1 MELEPTGERYL
12 PNCMKGQ
19 IKYEHLHRYALS
31 IELARDKKVLDI
43 ASGEG
48 YGSASLSKF
57 ACSVVGVD
65 IDSKSVEYANQ
76 KYGDRPNLEFV
87 VGACE
92 AIPLPSQSVDIVTSF
107 ETIEHHN
114 KHEEMMQ
121 EIKRVLK
128 PGGLVIISSPNRL
141 TYSDLPEY
149 SNPFHVKELY
159 DYQFISLLNRHFK
172 HVKIYGQRLA
182 TGSFVFPLKDPTQ
195 HSFKAYTFDD
205 SEVNQKVCSLEAPI
219 YFIAICSDEVI
230 DVQPAID
237 SIYIDKPD
245 DLFKENQVALAESQS
260 QLHQTKALLSQYQS
274 QLHQT
279 EVILMQCQSQLQDT
293 EAVLEES
300 QSQLQDIEAVLEES
314 QSQLHRTQTELAQSQ
329 SQLHQTQTELA
340 QSQSQLHE
348 TQTELAQSQSQLH
361 ETQAVLEQSQSQLQ
375 HTESVLEQSQSQLH
389 QTQTE
394 LAQSQSQL
402 HETQAV
408 LEQSQF
414 QLQHTESVL
423 EQSQFQLHQTQVE
436 LEQSQSQLHETHR
449 KWEQSQS
456 QLQDTESV
464 LEQSQSQLQD
474 TESVLEQSQSQLHQ
488 TQTEWKQSQSQLHKT
503 QTELAQSQSQL
514 HKTQTELA
522 QSQSQ
527 LHETQAEVE
536 QSQSQQAQTEAELA
550 QTQIKLK
557 QSQSQQAQTASELA
571 QAKAQLHETDGVL
584 EQSQSQLH
592 QTQEVLERLLF
603 QQNLVATQTE
613 GQIPMQYKLLL
624 WDAWY
629 AYRKGDMA
637 AVAQCLQQS
646 LKCTPLSRTETVVN
660 WLESFAKF
668 SSEKGYE
675 FDSYS
680 LTSSVEWKQL
690 MRSVTTLR
698 AVVAS

>member
-12 PNCMKGQ
+12 PSCMKGQ

-31 IELARDKKVLDI
+31 MELARDKQVLDI

-57 ACSVVGVD
+57 ARSVVGVD

-114 KHEEMMQ
+114 QHEEMMQ
-121 EIKRVLK
+121 EIKRVLN
-128 PGGLVIISSPNRL
+128 PGGLLIISSPNRL

-182 TGSFVFPLKDPTQ
+182 TGSFIFPLKEASQP
-195 HSFKAYTFDD
+195 SFNAYTFDD
-205 SEVNQKVCSLEAPI
+205 SEVNQKVCSLEEPI
-219 YFIAICSDEVI
+219 YFIALCSDEVTN
-230 DVQPAID
+230 VQPAID

-245 DLFKENQVALAESQS
+245 DLFKENQIALAESQS
-260 QLHQTKALLSQYQS
+260 QLHQTNAFLSQYQS

-279 EVILMQCQSQLQDT
+279 EVILMQCQSQLQNTESVLEQSQSQLQHTEAVLEQSQSQLHETQTELKQSQSQLHETQAELEQSQSQLHETQAELEQSQSQLQHT

-300 QSQLQDIEAVLEES
+300 QSQLQHTEVVLEESQSQLHETQAVLEES
-314 QSQLHRTQTELAQSQ
+314 QSQLHETQVVLEQSQ
-329 SQLHQTQTELA
+329 SQLHETQVVLE

-348 TQTELAQSQSQLH
+348 TQTELKQSQSQLH
-361 ETQAVLEQSQSQLQ
+361 ETQ
-375 HTESVLEQSQSQLH
+375 
-389 QTQTE
+389 TE
-394 LAQSQSQL
+394 L
-402 HETQAV
+402 
-408 LEQSQF
+408 
-414 QLQHTESVL
+414 
-423 EQSQFQLHQTQVE
+423 
-436 LEQSQSQLHETHR
+436 
-449 KWEQSQS
+449 
-456 QLQDTESV
+456 
-464 LEQSQSQLQD
+464 
-474 TESVLEQSQSQLHQ
+474 
-488 TQTEWKQSQSQLHKT
+488 KQSQSQLR
-503 QTELAQSQSQL
+503 
-514 HKTQTELA
+514 
-522 QSQSQ
+522 
-527 LHETQAEVE
+527 ETQAELE

-550 QTQIKLK
+550 QTQTKFK
-557 QSQSQQAQTASELA
+557 QSQSQQGQTGAKLA
-571 QAKAQLHETDGVL
+571 QAQVQLNETNAVL

-603 QQNLVATQTE
+603 QKNLAATQAE
-613 GQIPMQYKLLL
+613 GQHPTQYNLLL
-624 WDAWY
+624 WEAWY
-629 AYRKGDMA
+629 AYGKGDLA
-637 AVAQCLQQS
+637 GVAHYLQQS

-660 WLESFAKF
+660 WLESFAKL
-668 SSEKGYE
+668 SLEKGYE

-680 LTSSVEWKQL
+680 LTNSAEWKQL
-690 MRSVTTLR
+690 MRSITALRTVVTI
-698 AVVAS
+698 S

>member
-31 IELARDKKVLDI
+31 IELVRDKQVLDI

-182 TGSFVFPLKDPTQ
+182 TGSFVFPLKDTSQP
-195 HSFKAYTFDD
+195 SFNAYTFDE

-219 YFIAICSDEVI
+219 YFIALCSDEVTN
-230 DVQPAID
+230 VQAAID

-245 DLFKENQVALAESQS
+245 DLFKENQVALAEFQS

-314 QSQLHRTQTELAQSQ
+314 QSQLHQ
-329 SQLHQTQTELA
+329 
-340 QSQSQLHE
+340 
-348 TQTELAQSQSQLH
+348 
-361 ETQAVLEQSQSQLQ
+361 
-375 HTESVLEQSQSQLH
+375 
-389 QTQTE
+389 
-394 LAQSQSQL
+394 
-402 HETQAV
+402 
-408 LEQSQF
+408 
-414 QLQHTESVL
+414 
-423 EQSQFQLHQTQVE
+423 
-436 LEQSQSQLHETHR
+436 
-449 KWEQSQS
+449 
-456 QLQDTESV
+456 
-464 LEQSQSQLQD
+464 
-474 TESVLEQSQSQLHQ
+474 
-488 TQTEWKQSQSQLHKT
+488 
-503 QTELAQSQSQL
+503 
-514 HKTQTELA
+514 TQTELA

-527 LHETQAEVE
+527 LHETQAEVK

-603 QQNLVATQTE
+603 QQSLVATQTE
-613 GQIPMQYKLLL
+613 GQLPMQYKLLL

-637 AVAQCLQQS
+637 AVALCLQQS
-646 LKCTPLSRTETVVN
+646 LKCTPLSRTETLVN
-660 WLESFAKF
+660 WLESFANF
-668 SSEKGYE
+668 SSDQGCE

-680 LTSSVEWKQL
+680 LTSSAEWKQL
-690 MRSVTTLR
+690 MRSVTAVR

>member
-1 MELEPTGERYL
+1 MELELTGERYL
-12 PNCMKGQ
+12 PSCMRGQ
-19 IKYEHLHRYALS
+19 IQYEHLHRYALS
-31 IELARDKKVLDI
+31 IELARDKQVLDI

-57 ACSVVGVD
+57 ARSVVGVD
-65 IDSKSVEYANQ
+65 IDSKAVEYANQ

-107 ETIEHHN
+107 ETIEHHT

-121 EIKRVLK
+121 EIKRVLQ
-128 PGGLVIISSPNRL
+128 PGGLLIISSPNRL

-182 TGSFVFPLKDPTQ
+182 TGSFVFPLKETIQPK
-195 HSFKAYTFDD
+195 FNAYTFDE

-219 YFIAICSDEVI
+219 YFIALCSDEVTN
-230 DVQPAID
+230 VQPAID

-245 DLFKENQVALAESQS
+245 DLFKENQVALAEFQS

-279 EVILMQCQSQLQDT
+279 EVILMQCQSQLQHT
-293 EAVLEES
+293 ES
-300 QSQLQDIEAVLEES
+300 
-314 QSQLHRTQTELAQSQ
+314 
-329 SQLHQTQTELA
+329 
-340 QSQSQLHE
+340 
-348 TQTELAQSQSQLH
+348 
-361 ETQAVLEQSQSQLQ
+361 VLEQSQSQLQ

-394 LAQSQSQL
+394 LEQSQYQLQHTEKLLENSQSQL
-402 HETQAV
+402 HDTQAELELSQSQLDETQVV
-408 LEQSQF
+408 LEGSQS

-423 EQSQFQLHQTQVE
+423 EQSQFQLRDTQAELEQSQSQLRDTQAELEQSQSQIQHTEAVLEQSQSQLHETQTVLEQSQSQLHETQTE
-436 LEQSQSQLHETHR
+436 LEQSQSQLHET
-449 KWEQSQS
+449 
-456 QLQDTESV
+456 
-464 LEQSQSQLQD
+464 
-474 TESVLEQSQSQLHQ
+474 
-488 TQTEWKQSQSQLHKT
+488 
-503 QTELAQSQSQL
+503 QTEL
-514 HKTQTELA
+514 E

-527 LHETQAEVE
+527 LHETQTELE
-536 QSQSQQAQTEAELA
+536 QSQSQLHEIQTGLQQSQSQQAQTEAELA
-550 QTQIKLK
+550 QTQMKLK
-557 QSQSQQAQTASELA
+557 QSQCQQAQTGAKLA
-571 QAKAQLHETDGVL
+571 QAQAQLNETDAVL

-592 QTQEVLERLLF
+592 QTQEVLERWLF
-603 QQNLVATQTE
+603 KQNLVATHTE
-613 GQIPMQYKLLL
+613 GQMAMQYKLLL

-637 AVAQCLQQS
+637 GVAERLQQS

-668 SSEKGYE
+668 SFETGYE

-698 AVVAS
+698 AVVASL

>member
-12 PNCMKGQ
+12 PSCMKGQ

-31 IELARDKKVLDI
+31 MELSRDKQVLDI

-57 ACSVVGVD
+57 ARSVVGVD

-107 ETIEHHN
+107 ETIEHHD
-114 KHEEMMQ
+114 KHEQMMQ

-128 PGGLVIISSPNRL
+128 PGGMLVISSPNRL

-182 TGSFVFPLKDPTQ
+182 TGSFIFPLKEASQP
-195 HSFKAYTFDD
+195 SFNAYTFND
-205 SEVNQKVCSLEAPI
+205 SEVNPKVCSLEEPI
-219 YFIAICSDEVI
+219 YFIALCSDEVTN
-230 DVQPAID
+230 VQPAID

-245 DLFKENQVALAESQS
+245 DLFKENQIALAESQS

-279 EVILMQCQSQLQDT
+279 EVILMQCQSQLQNTESVLEQSQSQLQHTEAVLEQSQSQLHETQAELEQSQSQLHETQAELEQSQSQLHETQAELEQSQSQLQHT

-300 QSQLQDIEAVLEES
+300 QSQLQHTEVVLEESQSQLHETQAVLEES
-314 QSQLHRTQTELAQSQ
+314 QSQLQHTEVVL
-329 SQLHQTQTELA
+329 E

-348 TQTELAQSQSQLH
+348 TQTELEQSQSQLH
-361 ETQAVLEQSQSQLQ
+361 ETQ
-375 HTESVLEQSQSQLH
+375 
-389 QTQTE
+389 TE
-394 LAQSQSQL
+394 L
-402 HETQAV
+402 
-408 LEQSQF
+408 
-414 QLQHTESVL
+414 
-423 EQSQFQLHQTQVE
+423 
-436 LEQSQSQLHETHR
+436 
-449 KWEQSQS
+449 
-456 QLQDTESV
+456 
-464 LEQSQSQLQD
+464 
-474 TESVLEQSQSQLHQ
+474 
-488 TQTEWKQSQSQLHKT
+488 
-503 QTELAQSQSQL
+503 
-514 HKTQTELA
+514 
-522 QSQSQ
+522 
-527 LHETQAEVE
+527 E

-557 QSQSQQAQTASELA
+557 QSQSQQARTDGKLA
-571 QAKAQLHETDGVL
+571 QAKAQLQETDAVL

-603 QQNLVATQTE
+603 KQNLAATQTE
-613 GQIPMQYKLLL
+613 GQHPMQYNLLL
-624 WDAWY
+624 WEAWY
-629 AYRKGDMA
+629 AYGNGDMA
-637 AVAQCLQQS
+637 GVAHYLQQS
-646 LKCTPLSRTETVVN
+646 LKCTHLSRTETVVN
-660 WLESFAKF
+660 WLESFAKL

-680 LTSSVEWKQL
+680 LTNSVEWKQL
-690 MRSVTTLR
+690 MRSVTTIR
-698 AVVAS
+698 TVVAS

>member
-31 IELARDKKVLDI
+31 IELARDKQVLDI

-57 ACSVVGVD
+57 ARSVVGVD

-76 KYGDRPNLEFV
+76 KYGDHPNLEFV

-114 KHEEMMQ
+114 QHEEMMQ

-128 PGGLVIISSPNRL
+128 PGGLLVISSPNRL

-182 TGSFVFPLKDPTQ
+182 TGSFVFPLKEPTQ
-195 HSFKAYTFDD
+195 ASFKAYTFDD

-219 YFIAICSDEVI
+219 YFIAICSDEVT

-260 QLHQTKALLSQYQS
+260 QLDQTKALLSQYQS

-300 QSQLQDIEAVLEES
+300 QSQLQDIEAVLGES
-314 QSQLHRTQTELAQSQ
+314 QSQLD
-329 SQLHQTQTELA
+329 QTQTELA
-340 QSQSQLHE
+340 QSQSQLDQ

-389 QTQTE
+389 ETQTE
-394 LAQSQSQL
+394 LEQSQSQLQDTESVLEQSQSQL

-408 LEQSQF
+408 L
-414 QLQHTESVL
+414 
-423 EQSQFQLHQTQVE
+423 
-436 LEQSQSQLHETHR
+436 
-449 KWEQSQS
+449 EQSQS

-488 TQTEWKQSQSQLHKT
+488 TQIELAQSQYQLDQTQAEWEQSQSQLHKT
-503 QTELAQSQSQL
+503 QT
-514 HKTQTELA
+514 KLA

-527 LHETQAEVE
+527 LHETQAEVK
-536 QSQSQQAQTEAELA
+536 QSQSQQAQTASELA

-592 QTQEVLERLLF
+592 QTKEVLERLLF

-637 AVAQCLQQS
+637 TVAQCLQQS
-646 LKCTPLSRTETVVN
+646 LKCTPLSRTETLVN
-660 WLESFAKF
+660 WLESFANF
-668 SSEKGYE
+668 SSDQGCE

-680 LTSSVEWKQL
+680 LTSSAEWKQL
-690 MRSVTTLR
+690 MRSVTALK
-698 AVVAS
+698 AVVTR

>member
-1 MELEPTGERYL
+1 MELELTGERYL
-12 PNCMKGQ
+12 PSCMRGQ
-19 IKYEHLHRYALS
+19 IQYEHLHRYALS
-31 IELARDKKVLDI
+31 IELARDKQVLDI

-48 YGSASLSKF
+48 YGSATLSKF
-57 ACSVVGVD
+57 ARSVVGVD
-65 IDSKSVEYANQ
+65 IDSKAVEYANQ
-76 KYGDRPNLEFV
+76 KYGDRPNLEFL

-107 ETIEHHN
+107 ETIEHHT

-121 EIKRVLK
+121 EIKRVLQ
-128 PGGLVIISSPNRL
+128 PGGLLIISSPNRL

-182 TGSFVFPLKDPTQ
+182 TGSFVFPLKDTIQPK
-195 HSFKAYTFDD
+195 FNAYTFDE

-219 YFIAICSDEVI
+219 YFIALCSDEVTN
-230 DVQPAID
+230 VQPAID

-245 DLFKENQVALAESQS
+245 DLFKENQVALAEFQS

-279 EVILMQCQSQLQDT
+279 EVILMQCQSQLQHT
-293 EAVLEES
+293 E
-300 QSQLQDIEAVLEES
+300 
-314 QSQLHRTQTELAQSQ
+314 
-329 SQLHQTQTELA
+329 
-340 QSQSQLHE
+340 
-348 TQTELAQSQSQLH
+348 
-361 ETQAVLEQSQSQLQ
+361 AVLEQSQSQLQ
-375 HTESVLEQSQSQLH
+375 HTEAVLEQSQSQLH
-389 QTQTE
+389 ETQTE
-394 LAQSQSQL
+394 LEQSQSQLQHTEAVLKQSQSQL
-402 HETQAV
+402 HETQA
-408 LEQSQF
+408 
-414 QLQHTESVL
+414 
-423 EQSQFQLHQTQVE
+423 E
-436 LEQSQSQLHETHR
+436 LEQSQSQLHETQVVL
-449 KWEQSQS
+449 EGSQS
-456 QLQDTESV
+456 QLQHTEAVLEQSQFQLHETQAE
-464 LEQSQSQLQD
+464 LEQSQSQLHETQ
-474 TESVLEQSQSQLHQ
+474 TVLEQSQSQLHESH
-488 TQTEWKQSQSQLHKT
+488 TVLEQSQSQLHESHTVLEQSQFQLHET
-503 QTELAQSQSQL
+503 QTEL
-514 HKTQTELA
+514 E

-527 LHETQAEVE
+527 LHETQTELEQSQSQLHEIQAALQ

-550 QTQIKLK
+550 QTQMKLK
-557 QSQSQQAQTASELA
+557 QSQSQQAQTGAKLA
-571 QAKAQLHETDGVL
+571 QAQAQLNETDAVL

-592 QTQEVLERLLF
+592 QTQEVLERWLF
-603 QQNLVATQTE
+603 KQNLVATHTE
-613 GQIPMQYKLLL
+613 GQIAMQYKLLL

-637 AVAQCLQQS
+637 GVAERLQQS

>member
-12 PNCMKGQ
+12 PSCMKGQ

-31 IELARDKKVLDI
+31 IEFARDKQVLDI

-57 ACSVVGVD
+57 AQSVVGVD
-65 IDSKSVEYANQ
+65 IDTKSVEYANQ
-76 KYGDRPNLEFV
+76 KYGDHPNLEFI

-107 ETIEHHN
+107 ETIEHHD
-114 KHEEMMQ
+114 KHEEMML
-121 EIKRVLK
+121 ELKRVLK
-128 PGGLVIISSPNRL
+128 PEGLLIISSPNRL
-141 TYSDLPEY
+141 TYSDLPGY
-149 SNPFHVKELY
+149 SNSFHVKELY

-172 HVKIYGQRLA
+172 HVQIYGQRLA
-182 TGSFVFPLKDPTQ
+182 TASFVFPLKEPTQ
-195 HSFKAYTFDD
+195 ANFKAYTFDD
-205 SEVNQKVCSLEAPI
+205 SEVNQKVSSLEAPI
-219 YFIAICSDEVI
+219 YFIAICSDELT

-237 SIYIDKPD
+237 SVYIDKPD
-245 DLFKENQVALAESQS
+245 DLFKETQVALAESQS
-260 QLHQTKALLSQYQS
+260 QLYQTKALLSQYQS

-293 EAVLEES
+293 ESVLEES

-314 QSQLHRTQTELAQSQ
+314 QSQLH
-329 SQLHQTQTELA
+329 QTQI
-340 QSQSQLHE
+340 
-348 TQTELAQSQSQLH
+348 ELAQSQSQLH
-361 ETQAVLEQSQSQLQ
+361 ETQAVLE
-375 HTESVLEQSQSQLH
+375 ESQSQLH

-408 LEQSQF
+408 LEQSQS
-414 QLQHTESVL
+414 QLQDTESV
-423 EQSQFQLHQTQVE
+423 
-436 LEQSQSQLHETHR
+436 LEQSQSQLHETQVELAQSQSQLHETHT
-449 KWEQSQS
+449 KLEQSQS

-488 TQTEWKQSQSQLHKT
+488 TQTE
-503 QTELAQSQSQL
+503 LAQSQSQV

-527 LHETQAEVE
+527 LHETQAEVK

-550 QTQIKLK
+550 QTKIKLK
-557 QSQSQQAQTASELA
+557 QSQSQQAQTEAELA

-603 QQNLVATQTE
+603 QQSLVATQTE

-646 LKCTPLSRTETVVN
+646 LKCTPLSRTETLVN
-660 WLESFAKF
+660 WLESFANF
-668 SSEKGYE
+668 SSAQGCE

-680 LTSSVEWKQL
+680 LTSSAEWKQL
-690 MRSVTTLR
+690 MRSVTAVR

>member
-31 IELARDKKVLDI
+31 IELARDKQVLDI

-57 ACSVVGVD
+57 ARSVVGVD

-76 KYGDRPNLEFV
+76 KYGDHPNLEFV

-114 KHEEMMQ
+114 QHEEMMQ

-128 PGGLVIISSPNRL
+128 PGGLLVISSPNRL

-182 TGSFVFPLKDPTQ
+182 TGSFVFPLKEPTQ
-195 HSFKAYTFDD
+195 ASFKAYTFDD

-219 YFIAICSDEVI
+219 YFIAICSDEVT

-260 QLHQTKALLSQYQS
+260 QLDQTKALLSQYQS

-300 QSQLQDIEAVLEES
+300 QSQLQDIEAVLGES
-314 QSQLHRTQTELAQSQ
+314 QSQLDQ
-329 SQLHQTQTELA
+329 
-340 QSQSQLHE
+340 

-389 QTQTE
+389 ETQTE
-394 LAQSQSQL
+394 L
-402 HETQAV
+402 
-408 LEQSQF
+408 
-414 QLQHTESVL
+414 
-423 EQSQFQLHQTQVE
+423 
-436 LEQSQSQLHETHR
+436 
-449 KWEQSQS
+449 EQSQS

-488 TQTEWKQSQSQLHKT
+488 TQIELAQSQYQLDQTQAEWEQSQSQLHKT
-503 QTELAQSQSQL
+503 QT
-514 HKTQTELA
+514 KLA

-527 LHETQAEVE
+527 LHETQAEVK
-536 QSQSQQAQTEAELA
+536 QSQSQQAQTASELA

-637 AVAQCLQQS
+637 TVAQCLQQS
-646 LKCTPLSRTETVVN
+646 LKCTPLSRTETLVN
-660 WLESFAKF
+660 WLESFANF
-668 SSEKGYE
+668 SSDQGCE

-680 LTSSVEWKQL
+680 LTSSAEWKQL
-690 MRSVTTLR
+690 MRSVTALK
-698 AVVAS
+698 AVVTR

>member
-31 IELARDKKVLDI
+31 IELARDKQVLDI

-182 TGSFVFPLKDPTQ
+182 TGSFVFPLKEPSQ
-195 HSFKAYTFDD
+195 PSFKAYTFDD

-314 QSQLHRTQTELAQSQ
+314 QSQLHQTQTELAQSQ

-340 QSQSQLHE
+340 QSQSQLHQA
-348 TQTELAQSQSQLH
+348 QTELAQSQSQLH

-375 HTESVLEQSQSQLH
+375 DTESVLEQSQSQLH
-389 QTQTE
+389 E
-394 LAQSQSQL
+394 
-402 HETQAV
+402 
-408 LEQSQF
+408 
-414 QLQHTESVL
+414 
-423 EQSQFQLHQTQVE
+423 TQVE
-436 LEQSQSQLHETHR
+436 LEQSQSQLHETHT
-449 KWEQSQS
+449 KLAQSLSQLQDTESVLEQSLS

-464 LEQSQSQLQD
+464 LEQSQY
-474 TESVLEQSQSQLHQ
+474 QLHQ
-488 TQTEWKQSQSQLHKT
+488 TQTEWEQSQYQLHQT
-503 QTELAQSQSQL
+503 QTEWEQSQSQL

-527 LHETQAEVE
+527 LHETQAEVK

-550 QTQIKLK
+550 QAEIKLK

-603 QQNLVATQTE
+603 QQSLAATQTDE

-646 LKCTPLSRTETVVN
+646 LKCTPLSRTETLVN

-690 MRSVTTLR
+690 MRSVTTLK